1 MKFKVITMLSL
12 ATLGVL
18 ASQKVVNAEELKT
31 YQSNGSVK
39 FIPNLDPTDPV
50 DPENPDPENP
60 VKPIDPTNPEGPDKG
75 TQGPLSIDYASSLDF
90 GTNRISNKDQI
101 YYARAQSY
109 EGDQQDTPNFVQIS
123 DHRGTNSGWTLNVK
137 QTAEFTA
144 TSETLNNVLTGA
156 KITFTDP
163 TVNSNATNVKHPTPE
178 EKIELRIGEDSLVS
192 SAETGAGAGTWATY
206 WGKVE
211 HVNERDEAGNT
222 QPVAITKAIQLS
234 VPGATPKDAVTYQT
248 KLVWTLTDTPG
259 S

>member
-1 MKFKVITMLSL
+1 MLSL

-50 DPENPDPENP
+50 DPEKPDPENP
-60 VKPIDPTNPEGPDKG
+60 VKPIDPTDPEGPNPG

-123 DHRGTNSGWTLNVK
+123 DHRGTNSGWTLKVK
-137 QTAEFTA
+137 QEGEFTA

-156 KITFTDP
+156 QITFKEP
-163 TVNSNATNVKHPTPE
+163 KVNSNAKNVE
-178 EKIELRIGEDSLVS
+178 EPIPSEIITLKVGEESLVT
-192 SAETGAGAGTWATY
+192 SAKAGTGAGTWATY
-206 WGKVE
+206 WGNVE
-211 HVNERDEAGNT
+211 TVEEHLESGETKMVN
-222 QPVAITKAIQLS
+222 VTKAVKLS

-248 KLVWTLTDTPG
+248 KLVWSLTDTPG
-259 S
+259 Q